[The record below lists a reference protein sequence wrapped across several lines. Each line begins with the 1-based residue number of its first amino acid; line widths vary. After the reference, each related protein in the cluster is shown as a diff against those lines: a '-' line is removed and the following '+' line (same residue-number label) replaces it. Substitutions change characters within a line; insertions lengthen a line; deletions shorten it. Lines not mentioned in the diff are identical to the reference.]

1 MDAFRAGGDLT
12 EEKKASLAELAKIFN
27 IPVERHKTEIRRAI
41 NDELLNTISYRYFH
55 VNLYLDINIS
65 IVMIIT
71 TQQPPPRNHLTIETC
86 LHSTLNTI
94 ESK

>member
-41 NDELLNTISYRYFH
+41 NDELLNTISFR
-55 VNLYLDINIS
+55 
-65 IVMIIT
+65 
-71 TQQPPPRNHLTIETC
+71 
-86 LHSTLNTI
+86 
-94 ESK
+94 